1 MVWKEEV
8 SEKMRTRSRGVYND
22 SSQTADTIAVVL
34 ALQGQVL
41 TKYSAI

>member
-1 MVWKEEV
+1 
-8 SEKMRTRSRGVYND
+8 MRTRSRGVYND
-22 SSQTADTIAVVL
+22 SSGAADNVAVVL

>member
-1 MVWKEEV
+1 MEGGREG
-8 SEKMRTRSRGVYND
+8 EKVRARCRGVCSD
-22 SSQTADTIAVVL
+22 SSGIADNIAVVL

>member
-1 MVWKEEV
+1 MEGV
-8 SEKMRTRSRGVYND
+8 SEKERTISKGVYND
-22 SSQTADTIAVVL
+22 SSETADNIAVVL